1 MADVKLKLEVEVD
14 GSLGQLEKSLTDL
27 KDKIK
32 NVKVGTKEF
41 NKLANEIKAT
51 ETQVKNINKSFEGL
65 DTDALTGEFGKLA
78 GGVTAAMTGIA
89 VLGDGANESME
100 AMIQTVSKGM
110 AVAQGFK
117 GATEAMTAANKVFTS
132 SIWKQTVAW
141 LANPIF
147 LIGAVIAGLIAGIV
161 ALVANGDKVMTM
173 LDGWAESFSFLQGP
187 IDIVKAS
194 IQGLIDLW
202 RRAQEFF
209 GVDVAG
215 NLAKEADKVR
225 TEENIKNTDWEV
237 KRLEAIK
244 ASEKEIYNAKKKAL
258 EDRIKLAELNNQT
271 ETDEY
276 KQLKIDQL
284 ALNADYDAKVKEAAE
299 KKAEEERAARE
310 KRKEESIKEE
320 EDRKAALEKEKED
333 LYSKLEWENDIALRR
348 LELTDATDEEIFLKK
363 QENYQKELDLLLEQ
377 YGKESEEYINHQLE
391 LQELEAEFKEQKAE
405 QDAEEK
411 EKADEKALEEK
422 EKAFEDAT
430 EYNETLL
437 QMDKEFFQN
446 QQDALDQALKDKLIS
461 NEEYIKAK
469 KALDK
474 LEMDSEDAKIA
485 AYASA
490 AGQAADLFG
499 ENTVAHKLFAS
510 AQAIMNTYLAAS
522 NALATYTYPLGGI
535 FAGLAIAQGLMQV
548 AKINAITFAQG
559 GILDGPSHAQGGIQT
574 QFGELEGGEGVIN
587 KRSMATPSLRNLASI
602 ANTAGGGSDFSTGD
616 GSISLSPETIA
627 MITGGINNKKVYVS
641 ETDITATQ
649 QRVTA
654 IEEEAV
660 L

>member
-14 GSLGQLEKSLTDL
+14 GSLGKLEKDL
-27 KDKIK
+27 IK
-32 NVKVGTKEF
+32 LKEEIKQVDITTKEGAKKF
-41 NKLANEIKAT
+41 KTLGNEIRAT
-51 ETQVKNINKSFEGL
+51 ESQVKNLNKSFEGL
-65 DTDALTGEFGKLA
+65 DTEALTGEFGKLA
-78 GGVTAAMTGIA
+78 GGITGAMTGIA
-89 VLGDGANESME
+89 VLGGDANESME
-100 AMIQTVSKGM
+100 AMIQTVGKGM
-110 AVAQGFK
+110 AIAQGFK
-117 GATEAMTAANKVFTS
+117 GATEAMTAAQRVYNQVLK
-132 SIWKQTVAW
+132 
-141 LANPIF
+141 ANPIG
-147 LIGAVIAGLIAGIV
+147 LIITAIGLFIAGVV
-161 ALVANGDKVMTM
+161 ALISNGDKIIKM
-173 LDGWAESFSFLQGP
+173 LDGWAEKFEFLQGP
-187 IDIVKAS
+187 INVVKAG
-194 IQGLIDLW
+194 IQGLMDLW
-202 RRAQEFF
+202 VSVQELF
-209 GVDVAG
+209 GVDVAAKV
-215 NLAKEADKVR
+215 AKEADKVR
-225 TEENIKNTDWEV
+225 TEESAKNTEWEV

-244 ASEKEIYNAKKKAL
+244 ASEKEIYDAKKKAL
-258 EDRIKLAELNNQT
+258 EDRLKLAELNGEQ

-276 KQLKIDQL
+276 KQLQIDKL
-284 ALNADYDAKVKEAAE
+284 ALDADYDAKVKEAAE

-333 LYSKLEWENDIALRR
+333 LYTKLEWENDIALRR

-391 LQELEAEFKEQKAE
+391 LQELEAEFKEQKEE

-411 EKADEKALEEK
+411 EKKDEKVLEEK

-437 QMDKEFFQN
+437 QMDKEFFQS

-461 NEEYIKAK
+461 NEEYVKAK
-469 KALDK
+469 KVLDK
-474 LEMDSEDAKIA
+474 LEMDSENAKLA
-485 AYASA
+485 AYADA
-490 AGQAADLFG
+490 AGQAAALFG

-510 AQAIMNTYLAAS
+510 AQAIINTYLAAS

-654 IEEEAV
+654 IEEEAT